1 MMPFLYDWDFIFLSV
16 VSMNFGARHRFYDLT
31 EIKLFI

>member
-16 VSMNFGARHRFYDLT
+16 VTVGARHQFYDLT
-31 EIKLFI
+31 EIKFLI